1 MYSLVIDL
9 EMCKVPKIYR
19 HKSYKYATEIIQVGA
34 VLLDED
40 YKEVDRFE
48 SYVHPEH
55 GVIDTF
61 IKDMTG
67 INSCNVKDAKLLKEV
82 IHTMLAWIGD
92 REYKVY
98 AWSDSDFMQLYREI
112 KCKDINDDDIEKFM
126 YPERWIDYQQVF
138 GKRFDF
144 KDCVS
149 LEEALDL
156 CDIEFEGRMHDG
168 LWDAVNTASL
178 IRKLELDN
186 EYKIIKQTY
195 EKETEPLGTCLRD
208 VFAGLILQIA

>member
-1 MYSLVIDL
+1 MYKLVIDL
-9 EMCKVPKIYR
+9 EMCKVPKLYR
-19 HKSYKYATEIIQVGA
+19 HKSFKYATEIIQVGA

-48 SYVHPEH
+48 SFVHPEY

-67 INSCNVKDAKLLKEV
+67 INSRDVKDAKLLKEV
-82 IHTMLAWIGD
+82 IHTMIDWIGD

-112 KCKDINDDDIEKFM
+112 KCKHINDEDIEKFM

-138 GKRFDF
+138 GWRYNY
-144 KDCVS
+144 KDCVA

-156 CDIEFEGRMHDG
+156 CEIDMEGRQHNG
-168 LWDAVNTASL
+168 LCDAFNTGKL
-178 IRKLELDN
+178 ITKLELNPD
-186 EYKIIKQTY
+186 YKIEKQRY
-195 EKETEPLGTCLRD
+195 VKESEPIGTCLGD
-208 VFAGLILQIA
+208 VFAGLALQIA